1 MTRFSLP
8 PFEIN
13 GELFSFPFVY
23 QIKMEDLLSVLR
35 SVEALARELNEVKIV
50 CIYQIF
56 CEECKS
62 EILSLPP
69 LLSQAH
75 FAELDQIFYGK
86 PAETS
91 AAKPAAAAPATS
103 NSSITPQQTKKRPKR
118 LLPLSEDDDG
128 KL

>member
-1 MTRFSLP
+1 MKLKLYVYFIFS
-8 PFEIN
+8 
-13 GELFSFPFVY
+13 
-23 QIKMEDLLSVLR
+23 
-35 SVEALARELNEVKIV
+35 VKNV
-50 CIYQIF
+50 NL
-56 CEECKS
+56 KS
-62 EILSLPP
+62 CLTPHP
-69 LLSQAH
+69 LSQAH

-91 AAKPAAAAPATS
+91 AAKPASTAAPATG

>member
-1 MTRFSLP
+1 
-8 PFEIN
+8 
-13 GELFSFPFVY
+13 
-23 QIKMEDLLSVLR
+23 MEDLLSVLR

-50 CIYQIF
+50 CIYHIF

-69 LLSQAH
+69 HPLSQAH

-91 AAKPAAAAPATS
+91 AAKPASTAAPATG